1 MGYETIRF
9 DVANGVAILTLDR
22 PDVLNS
28 FTVEMHREIRAA
40 LKQMRED
47 ASIRALLIT
56 GAGRAFS
63 AGQDLNE
70 GDPGSDWGADLTESL
85 DRNYNRLVKTLRALE
100 LPVVCAVNGI
110 AAGAGANLALAC
122 DIVLAARSASFIQA
136 FIRIGLIPDAGGT
149 YMLPR
154 LVGKARATGLA
165 MLGEAISAETAE
177 AWGLIWRC
185 VDDERLMDEAKALAE
200 RLAAQPTRALALMK
214 RAFDTSGV
222 NTLAEQLDLE
232 RDLQSVALRTE
243 DCKEGVAAFLD
254 KREAS
259 FKGR

>member
-1 MGYETIRF
+1 MGYQTIRF
-9 DVANGVAILTLDR
+9 EVANGVATLTLDR

-40 LKQMRED
+40 LKQMQED

-70 GDPGSDWGADLTESL
+70 GDRGSDWGADLTESL
-85 DRNYNRLVKTLRALE
+85 DRNYNRLVKTVRGLE

-110 AAGAGANLALAC
+110 AAGAGANVALAC

-149 YMLPR
+149 HILPR

-165 MLGEAISAETAE
+165 MLGEPISAETAE

-185 VDDERLMDEAKALAE
+185 VDDERLMDEATALAE
-200 RLAAQPTRALALMK
+200 RLAKQPTRALALMK
-214 RAFDTSGV
+214 RAFDASGV

-232 RDLQSVALRTE
+232 RDLQDVALRTE

>member
-1 MGYETIRF
+1 MAT
-9 DVANGVAILTLDR
+9 LTLDR
-22 PDVLNS
+22 PEVLNS

-40 LKQMRED
+40 LKQMEAD
-47 ASIRALLIT
+47 GSIRALLIT

-70 GDPGSDWGADLTESL
+70 GDPGSDWGADLAESL
-85 DRNYNRLVKTLRALE
+85 NRNYNRLVKTVHSLE

-110 AAGAGANLALAC
+110 AAGAGANVALAC

-149 YMLPR
+149 FILPR

-165 MLGEAISAETAE
+165 MLGEPISAETAE

-185 VDDERLMDEAKALAE
+185 VDDERLIDEATALAE
-200 RLAAQPTRALALMK
+200 RLAAQPTRAMALMK
-214 RAFDTSGV
+214 RAFDASGV

-232 RDLQSVALRTE
+232 RDLQGVALRTE
-243 DCKEGVAAFLD
+243 DCREGVAAFLD